1 MAAITLE
8 ELLGK
13 VSVHPEKLNDS
24 ISHDHLHAIASFLTS
39 WCKVA
44 TYLGLS
50 ENDLDGVEQEGKDEQ
65 EKRIKALQKWKGKFG
80 FKATYRMLVEVLL
93 SLSKADVA
101 ENVCHLLRGM
111 CSKHL
116 VVHYSTCSK
125 KLFSKGRNSLVPR
138 PSLPPVFDHLQYCKR
153 SKTGAGEGLG
163 MKLGR
168 RVAVSFR
175 G

>member
-8 ELLGK
+8 ELSGK

-24 ISHDHLHAIASFLTS
+24 ISDDHLHAIASFLTS

-44 TYLGLS
+44 TYLDLS
-50 ENDLDGVEQEGKDEQ
+50 ENDLDDVEQEGKDEQ

-80 FKATYRMLVEVLL
+80 FKATYRKLVEVLL
-93 SLSKADVA
+93 SLAMADVA

-116 VVHYSTCSK
+116 VVHHSTCSK
-125 KLFSKGRNSLVPR
+125 RLSALREVASFPGLPYLQFLIACVLHAWMLDVELVN
-138 PSLPPVFDHLQYCKR
+138 
-153 SKTGAGEGLG
+153 
-163 MKLGR
+163 
-168 RVAVSFR
+168 
-175 G
+175 

>member
-24 ISHDHLHAIASFLTS
+24 ISHDHLREISIFLTS

-50 ENDLDGVEQEGKDEQ
+50 ENDLDDVEQEGKDEQ

-80 FKATYRMLVEVLL
+80 FKATYSKLVEVLL
-93 SLSKADVA
+93 SLAMADVA

-116 VVHYSTCSK
+116 VVHHSTCSK
-125 KLFSKGRNSLVPR
+125 KLSAWREVASFPG
-138 PSLPPVFDHLQYCKR
+138 LPCLQFLITC
-153 SKTGAGEGLG
+153 SIASDQ
-163 MKLGR
+163 KLEPGK
-168 RVAVSFR
+168 A
-175 G
+175 